1 MYYVFHNDNG
11 QWVGRGKRGFTPAII
26 DAGVFSYADAVE
38 MCRTANKSGPKAAPD
53 MVIVPAK
60 EMKEAY
66 GAKYAPDTLR
76 PLPALLAKLG
86 SIIIHAEEAASP
98 GGHPFDAEAVKALMA
113 DVEVQDWLRGMANL
127 AMLPVKR

>member
-1 MYYVFHNDNG
+1 MYYVFHNDHG
-11 QWVGRGKRGFTPAII
+11 QWVGKSKRGFTPAII

-53 MVIVPAK
+53 MVIVPVK

-66 GAKYAPDTLR
+66 GAKYAADTLR
-76 PLPALLAKLG
+76 PSPALLAKLG
-86 SIIIHAEEAASP
+86 SIIIHSEEATSP
-98 GGHPFDAEAVKALMA
+98 GGHSFDVEAVKVLMI